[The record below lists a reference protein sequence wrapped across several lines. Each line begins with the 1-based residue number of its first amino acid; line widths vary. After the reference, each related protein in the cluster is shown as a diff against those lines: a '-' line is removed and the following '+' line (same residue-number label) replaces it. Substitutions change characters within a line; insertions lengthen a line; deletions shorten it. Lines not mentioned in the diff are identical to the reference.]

1 MTSAVSYTL
10 SAAIFNLSLLHPSES
25 PWGSIISST
34 DWSSLHQ
41 GEEHAVAEVSP
52 ALIILCGFI
61 VLPVIFIWNKCY
73 LYTFPLLISSQ
84 IHRKSSLN

>member
-52 ALIILCGFI
+52 ALILCGFI

-73 LYTFPLLISSQ
+73 LYTSPLLISSQ